1 MHKNMR
7 RSIAVAATAT
17 GMWALGTAAASA
29 AELPVS
35 VPLSTPDLGAET
47 PDATDVVEDV
57 TDTEVV
63 KEAKA
68 VTVAKAVDRAGD
80 AKDTLTKAGNKAAE
94 AVEDASAA
102 DVRDSLPSQ
111 APEFPQTAEVPQLGD
126 VQQLPGAGHLPDTQL
141 PDAQLSDVQF
151 PGAGIPDTQLPDA
164 QLSDVQFPGA
174 GIPDTQL
181 PDARFPD
188 AQIPA
193 APVDEID
200 YLFGPIEQIPGY
212 AQSQVPTAVQGAL
225 AEAGP
230 VVEQTSDSVLP
241 PLAAGVV
248 GVAVPVVGQAVGD
261 VGTLAQGVV
270 GEVGPF
276 AQGVAS
282 EVQPLAQGLTGDAV
296 APFAQ
301 GVTTR
306 VQPLAEGV
314 GAQARP
320 FAGGLTDTVR
330 GDARPAVAHAA
341 AGAQGLTSVTPSF
354 VTDALPGR

>member
-57 TDTEVV
+57 
-63 KEAKA
+63 
-68 VTVAKAVDRAGD
+68 KAVDRAGD
-80 AKDTLTKAGNKAAE
+80 VKDTLTKAGNKATG
-94 AVEDASAA
+94 AVEGADAA
-102 DVRDSLPSQ
+102 DVRDSLPSQADVRDSLPSQVRAPQ

-126 VQQLPGAGHLPDTQL
+126 VQQLPGAGHL
-141 PDAQLSDVQF
+141 
-151 PGAGIPDTQLPDA
+151 
-164 QLSDVQFPGA
+164 
-174 GIPDTQL
+174 
-181 PDARFPD
+181 PD

-212 AQSQVPTAVQGAL
+212 AQSQVPTAVQGAP

-241 PLAAGVV
+241 PLAADAV

-276 AQGVAS
+276 AQGVVGDAAAPFVQGFTTEVQPLAYGVTGAAVPFAEGVAS

-314 GAQARP
+314 GAQVRP

-330 GDARPAVAHAA
+330 EDARPAVADAA
-341 AGAQGLTSVTPSF
+341 TGAQGLTSVTPSF
-354 VTDALPGR
+354 ATDAVPGR

>member
-126 VQQLPGAGHLPDTQL
+126 VQQLPGAGHL
-141 PDAQLSDVQF
+141 
-151 PGAGIPDTQLPDA
+151 PDTQLPDA

>member
-57 TDTEVV
+57 TDAEVV

-68 VTVAKAVDRAGD
+68 VTDVKAVDRAGEV
-80 AKDTLTKAGNKAAE
+80 KDTLTKAGSKATE
-94 AVEDASAA
+94 AVEGAGAA
-102 DVRDSLPSQ
+102 DVRDSLPSKVRAPQ
-111 APEFPQTAEVPQLGD
+111 APEFPQTAEVPELGD
-126 VQQLPGAGHLPDTQL
+126 VQQVPGAGHLPD
-141 PDAQLSDVQF
+141 AQF
-151 PGAGIPDTQLPDA
+151 PDAGIPE
-164 QLSDVQFPGA
+164 A
-174 GIPDTQL
+174 GF

-188 AQIPA
+188 VRVPA

-212 AQSQVPTAVQGAL
+212 AQSQVPTAVQGTL

-241 PLAAGVV
+241 PLAAGAV

-276 AQGVAS
+276 AQGV
-282 EVQPLAQGLTGDAV
+282 VGDAA
-296 APFAQ
+296 APSCRAS
-301 GVTTR
+301 
-306 VQPLAEGV
+306 
-314 GAQARP
+314 RP
-320 FAGGLTDTVR
+320 RSSRWRTASPVR
-330 GDARPAVAHAA
+330 PCRSPRASRPRCSRSPR
-341 AGAQGLTSVTPSF
+341 G
-354 VTDALPGR
+354 